1 MRVPHPY
8 FAAQNRY
15 NVHSECVTQAGHLD
29 VAGTKVMA
37 ERTPNVAIVAVGEM
51 GQGVGRL
58 LRERG
63 AHVITCLQGR
73 SAQTA
78 KRAKDAGILA
88 VPDDDTLVCAA
99 DIVLSIVP
107 PGEAVALSKR
117 TAAAMLRTDCHP
129 PHIDCNADIIAC
141 AGAPVADVGI
151 IGPPPGKGRATKFYA
166 SGPPCPSLDRLTD
179 CGLDV
184 RWVSSAVGD
193 ASTLKMCY
201 GGLTKGLTALGTT
214 LMVSAK
220 RAGIDQALAAELAD
234 SQAEMLAFLDRFISS
249 MPPKAYRWVA
259 EMEEG
264 AATLERAG
272 LPGDMLRGAAELYEW
287 IAKTPVGRGAS
298 AGTRIAVIEGLAEH
312 PNEKHRVP
320 AATK

>member
-1 MRVPHPY
+1 
-8 FAAQNRY
+8 
-15 NVHSECVTQAGHLD
+15 
-29 VAGTKVMA
+29 MA
-37 ERTPNVAIVAVGEM
+37 ERGPNVAIVAVGEM

-58 LRERG
+58 LREGG
-63 AHVITCLQGR
+63 ASVTTCLQGR

-78 KRAKDAGILA
+78 KRALDAGIAA
-88 VPDDDTLVCAA
+88 VPDDDALVRSA

-107 PGEAVALSKR
+107 PGEAVALAQWI
-117 TAAAMLRTDCHP
+117 AAAMARSGSRP
-129 PHIDCNADIIAC
+129 PYVDCNAISPETMRKIAGIVAE

-166 SGPPCPSLDRLTD
+166 SGPLCPALDRLKG

-184 RWVSSAVGD
+184 RWVSAAIGD

-201 GGLTKGLTALGTT
+201 GGLTKGLTALGTA

-220 RAGIDQALAAELAD
+220 RAGVDRALEAELAD
-234 SQAEMLAFLDRFISS
+234 SQANILAFLDRFIPS

-264 AATLERAG
+264 AATFDRAG
-272 LPGDMLRGAAELYEW
+272 LPGDMMRGAAELYEQ
-287 IAKTPVGRGAS
+287 IAKTPVAQGNAS
-298 AGTRIAVIEGLAEH
+298 DKRMTVVDALAEH
-312 PNEKHRVP
+312 LAGNPGVLT
-320 AATK
+320 AAK

>member
-1 MRVPHPY
+1 
-8 FAAQNRY
+8 
-15 NVHSECVTQAGHLD
+15 
-29 VAGTKVMA
+29 MA
-37 ERTPNVAIVAVGEM
+37 ERVNVAIVAVGEM

-58 LRERG
+58 LREGG
-63 AHVITCLQGR
+63 AHVTTCLQGR

-78 KRAKDAGILA
+78 KRAQDAGIEA
-88 VPDDDTLVCAA
+88 VADDDALVRGA

-107 PGEAVALSKR
+107 PGEAVALAR
-117 TAAAMLRTDCHP
+117 RIAAAMARTGSRP
-129 PHIDCNADIIAC
+129 PYVDCNAISPETMGRIAAIITD
-141 AGAPVADVGI
+141 AGATVADVGI

-166 SGPPCPSLDRLTD
+166 SGPSCPTLDRLKE

-184 RWVSSAVGD
+184 RWVTPAIGD

-220 RAGIDQALAAELAD
+220 RAGIEQALTAELAD

-264 AATLERAG
+264 AATLDRAG
-272 LPGDMLRGAAELYEW
+272 LPGDILRGAAQLYQW
-287 IAKTPVGRGAS
+287 VAKTPVAHGAS
-298 AGTRIAVIEGLAEH
+298 AGTRGAVVEGLA
-312 PNEKHRVP
+312 KQLGDKRP
-320 AATK
+320 ALAEVK

>member
-1 MRVPHPY
+1 MTERV
-8 FAAQNRY
+8 
-15 NVHSECVTQAGHLD
+15 
-29 VAGTKVMA
+29 
-37 ERTPNVAIVAVGEM
+37 NVAIVAVGEM

-58 LRERG
+58 LGDAG
-63 AHVITCLQGR
+63 AHVTTCLQGR

-78 KRAKDAGILA
+78 KRTQDAGIVA
-88 VPDDDTLVCAA
+88 VPDDDTLVREA

-107 PGEAVALSKR
+107 PGEAVALAR
-117 TAAAMLRTDCHP
+117 RMAAAMGRTGSQP
-129 PHIDCNADIIAC
+129 PYVDCNAISPETMRNIAGVITD

-166 SGPPCPSLDRLTD
+166 SGPSCAALDRLKGF
-179 CGLDV
+179 GLDV
-184 RWVSSAVGD
+184 RWVSAAVGD

-220 RAGIDQALAAELAD
+220 RAGIDQALTAELGD

-264 AATLERAG
+264 AATLDRAG

-287 IAKTPVGRGAS
+287 IAKTPVAEGGGGDKRV
-298 AGTRIAVIEGLAEH
+298 AVVERLATQLADK
-312 PNEKHRVP
+312 PGVLAP
-320 AATK
+320 AK

>member
-1 MRVPHPY
+1 
-8 FAAQNRY
+8 
-15 NVHSECVTQAGHLD
+15 
-29 VAGTKVMA
+29 MA
-37 ERTPNVAIVAVGEM
+37 ERVNVAIVAVGEM

-58 LRERG
+58 LCEGG
-63 AHVITCLQGR
+63 ANVTTSLQGR

-78 KRAKDAGILA
+78 KRAQDAGIVA
-88 VPDDDTLVCAA
+88 VPDDDTLVRGA

-107 PGEAVALSKR
+107 PGEAVALAKR
-117 TAAAMLRTDCHP
+117 IAAAMGRTGSRP
-129 PHIDCNADIIAC
+129 PYVDCNAIAPETMRQIAGIITD

-151 IGPPPGKGRATKFYA
+151 IGPPPGKGRTKFYA
-166 SGPPCPSLDRLTD
+166 SGPSCPALDRLKD

-184 RWVSSAVGD
+184 RWISSTVGD

-220 RAGIDQALAAELAD
+220 RAGVDRALEAELAD
-234 SQAEMLAFLDRFISS
+234 SQTEMLAFLDRFIAS

-264 AATLERAG
+264 AATLDRAG
-272 LPGDMLRGAAELYEW
+272 LPGDIMRGAAQLYEW
-287 IAKTPVGRGAS
+287 IAKTPVAQVKPGNRV
-298 AGTRIAVIEGLAEH
+298 AVVEGLAAQSG
-312 PNEKHRVP
+312 EKQGAL
-320 AATK
+320 AAAK